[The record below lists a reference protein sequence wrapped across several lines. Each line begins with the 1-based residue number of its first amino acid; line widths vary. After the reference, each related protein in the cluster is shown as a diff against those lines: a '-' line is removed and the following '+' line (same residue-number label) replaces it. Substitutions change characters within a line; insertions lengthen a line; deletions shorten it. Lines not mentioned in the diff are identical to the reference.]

1 MKLISVKKSDAKHKK
16 WAAIFEK
23 NGKRKIV
30 NFGAIKPNGEP
41 YDDYTI
47 GATDE
52 QRKSYRARHA
62 SGKSAPADSANALS
76 YHILWGDSRSRNAN
90 IASFKQKYGV

>member
-16 WAAIFEK
+16 FSAVFEK

-30 NFGAIKPNGEP
+30 NFGDNR
-41 YDDYTI
+41 YTDFTI

-52 QRKSYRARHA
+52 QRKAYRARHA
-62 SGKSAPADSANALS
+62 TGANAPADTPNALS

-90 IASFKQKYGV
+90 IASFKRKYGV

>member
-16 WAAIFEK
+16 FSAIFEK

-30 NFGAIKPNGEP
+30 NFGDNR
-41 YDDYTI
+41 YTDFTI

-52 QRKSYRARHA
+52 QRKAYRARHA
-62 SGKSAPADSANALS
+62 TGANAPADTPNALS
-76 YHILWGDSRSRNAN
+76 YHILWNTRSRSKN
-90 IASFKQKYGV
+90 IEIFKNKYNV

>member
-16 WAAIFEK
+16 FSAVFEK

-30 NFGAIKPNGEP
+30 NFGDNR
-41 YDDYTI
+41 YSDFTI

-52 QRKSYRARHA
+52 QRKAYRARHA
-62 SGKSAPADSANALS
+62 TGANAPADTPNALS
-76 YHILWGDSRSRNAN
+76 YHILWNTRSRSKN
-90 IASFKQKYGV
+90 IEIFKNKYNV

>member
-16 WAAIFEK
+16 FSAVFEK

-30 NFGAIKPNGEP
+30 NFGDNR
-41 YDDYTI
+41 YTDFTI

-52 QRKSYRARHA
+52 QRKAYRARHA
-62 SGKSAPADSANALS
+62 TGANAPADTPNALS
-76 YHILWGDSRSRNAN
+76 YHILWNTRSRSKN
-90 IASFKQKYGV
+90 IEIFKNKYNV

>member
-16 WAAIFEK
+16 FSAIFEK

-30 NFGAIKPNGEP
+30 NFGDNR
-41 YDDYTI
+41 YSDFTI

-52 QRKSYRARHA
+52 QRKAYRARHS
-62 SGKSAPADSANALS
+62 SGANAPADTPNALS
-76 YHILWGDSRSRNAN
+76 YHILWNTRSRSKN
-90 IASFKQKYGV
+90 IEIFKNKYNV